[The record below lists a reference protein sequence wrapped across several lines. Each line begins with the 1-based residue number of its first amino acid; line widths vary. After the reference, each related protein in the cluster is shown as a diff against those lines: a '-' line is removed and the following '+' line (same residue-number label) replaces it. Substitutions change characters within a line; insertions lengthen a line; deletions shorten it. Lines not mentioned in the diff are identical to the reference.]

1 MFRSFEKY
9 VLLSRPM
16 YVCLVVCPQLIVA
29 PSHFSTPETMSKN
42 DVIEVEGTVL
52 EKLPNAMFRV
62 ELENKH
68 VVLAHVSG
76 KMRKFFIRILPGDK
90 VTVELSPY
98 DLTRGRITY
107 RER

>member
-1 MFRSFEKY
+1 MGGKTVFIGGF
-9 VLLSRPM
+9 LSG
-16 YVCLVVCPQLIVA
+16 VA
-29 PSHFSTPETMSKN
+29 VAGKEEGITV
-42 DVIEVEGTVL
+42 DGTVVEAL
-52 EKLPNAMFRV
+52 RNAMFRV